1 MPLTSTE
8 ATDRARRLL
17 TARSER
23 DKQYHV
29 GPSGLGKCCDLCLG
43 EDLMGIQRP
52 GENEK
57 TPIAPLLGTAFH
69 LLCEKRSRDMERE
82 AEVLVEQ
89 PVVVGEIAQYGQ
101 IKGTLDRFDIKAGEV
116 MDWKLVSLKKLRSFL
131 RLYRKTLRDGFDS
144 IVQDYGA
151 AQFLQY
157 YIQLCLYGKGME
169 DHGYG
174 VNNVTL
180 LLLPRD
186 ATVHVV
192 ESELTALSM
201 PYDRDLA
208 IYALGRAALIYEKAR
223 KCDDLVTT
231 LDTAPECFYCS
242 KYRPIHYMEG

>member
-1 MPLTSTE
+1 
-8 ATDRARRLL
+8 
-17 TARSER
+17 
-23 DKQYHV
+23 
-29 GPSGLGKCCDLCLG
+29 
-43 EDLMGIQRP
+43 MGIKRP

-69 LLCEKRSRDMERE
+69 LLCEKRSHDMERE

-89 PVVVGEIAQYGQ
+89 PVHVGDVGGYGP
-101 IKGTLDRFDIKAGEV
+101 IKGTLDRFDILAGEV
-116 MDWKLVSLKKLRSFL
+116 MDWKLVSLKKRDAFK
-131 RLYRKTLRDGFDS
+131 RLYRKATRDGFDA
-144 IVQDYGA
+144 IVEDNRA

-169 DHGYG
+169 DQGYEVG
-174 VNNVTL
+174 TVTL

-208 IYALGRAALIYEKAR
+208 IYALGRAGLIYQKAR
-223 KCDDLVTT
+223 GSDDLITA
-231 LDTAPECFYCS
+231 LDGAPECFYCS
-242 KYRPIHYMEG
+242 KYRPIHYMKG

>member
-1 MPLTSTE
+1 
-8 ATDRARRLL
+8 
-17 TARSER
+17 
-23 DKQYHV
+23 
-29 GPSGLGKCCDLCLG
+29 
-43 EDLMGIQRP
+43 MGVKRP

-89 PVVVGEIAQYGQ
+89 SVHVGDVGGYGP

-116 MDWKLVSLKKLRSFL
+116 VDWKLVSLKKRDAFK
-131 RLYRKTLRDGFDS
+131 RLYRKSQREGFDA
-144 IVQDYGA
+144 IVEDYGA

-169 DHGYG
+169 DLGYE

-186 ATVHVV
+186 VTIHVV

-201 PYDRDLA
+201 SYDRDLA
-208 IYALGRAALIYEKAR
+208 IYALGRAGLIYEKVR
-223 KCDDLVTT
+223 KSNELITT
-231 LDTAPECFYCS
+231 LDSAPECFYCS
-242 KYRPIHYMEG
+242 KYRPIHYMKG

>member
-1 MPLTSTE
+1 
-8 ATDRARRLL
+8 
-17 TARSER
+17 
-23 DKQYHV
+23 
-29 GPSGLGKCCDLCLG
+29 
-43 EDLMGIQRP
+43 MGIKRP

-89 PVVVGEIAQYGQ
+89 PVHVGEVGGYGL
-101 IKGTLDRFDIKAGEV
+101 IKGTLDRFDIAAGEV
-116 MDWKLVSLKKLRSFL
+116 MDWKLVSLKKRDAFK
-131 RLYRKTLRDGFDS
+131 RLYRKSLRSGFDA
-144 IVQDYGA
+144 IVKDYGA

-169 DHGYG
+169 DQDYD

-186 ATVHVV
+186 ATIHVV
-192 ESELTALSM
+192 ESELTTLSM

-208 IYALGRAALIYEKAR
+208 IYALGRAGLIYKKAR
-223 KCDDLVTT
+223 GCDDLITT
-231 LDTAPECFYCS
+231 LDSAPECFYCS
-242 KYRPIHYMEG
+242 KYRPIHYMKG

>member
-1 MPLTSTE
+1 MLLTST
-8 ATDRARRLL
+8 AAIDRACRLL
-17 TARSER
+17 IARTER
-23 DKQYHV
+23 DKQHRV

-43 EDLMGIQRP
+43 EDLMSIQRP
-52 GENEK
+52 GENDK

-82 AEVLVEQ
+82 SEVLVEQ
-89 PVVVGEIAQYGQ
+89 PVVVGEIAQYGE

-116 MDWKLVSLKKLRSFL
+116 MDWKLVSLKKRDAFK
-131 RLYRKTLRDGFDS
+131 RLYRKSQRDGFDA
-144 IVQDYGA
+144 IVEDYGA

-169 DHGYG
+169 DLGYD

-186 ATVHVV
+186 ATVHVI

-201 PYDRDLA
+201 SYDRDLA
-208 IYALGRAALIYEKAR
+208 IYALGRAGLIYKKAR
-223 KCDDLVTT
+223 ESDDLITT
-231 LDTAPECFYCS
+231 LDSAPECFYCS
-242 KYRPIHYMEG
+242 KYRPIHYMKG

>member
-1 MPLTSTE
+1 M
-8 ATDRARRLL
+8 DV
-17 TARSER
+17 
-23 DKQYHV
+23 K
-29 GPSGLGKCCDLCLG
+29 
-43 EDLMGIQRP
+43 RP

-89 PVVVGEIAQYGQ
+89 PVHVGDVGGYGP
-101 IKGTLDRFDIKAGEV
+101 IKGTLDRFDIEAGEV
-116 MDWKLVSLKKLRSFL
+116 MDWKLVSRKKMGLFEH
-131 RLYRKTLRDGFDS
+131 LYREAMWGGFGP
-144 IVQDYGA
+144 ITKLAGA

-169 DHGYG
+169 DQGND
-174 VNNVTL
+174 VSAVTL

-192 ESELTALSM
+192 ESEFTALSM

-208 IYALGRAALIYEKAR
+208 IYALGRAGLIYKKAR
-223 KCDDLVTT
+223 ECDDLITA
-231 LDTAPECFYCS
+231 LDSAPECFYCS
-242 KYRPIHYMEG
+242 KYRPIHYMKG

>member
-1 MPLTSTE
+1 MTST
-8 ATDRARRLL
+8 AAIDRARSLL
-17 TARSER
+17 TARSKR
-23 DKQYHV
+23 DKQRRV

-43 EDLMGIQRP
+43 EDLMGIERP

-89 PVVVGEIAQYGQ
+89 PVHVGDVGGYGP
-101 IKGTLDRFDIKAGEV
+101 IKGTLDRFDIEAGEV
-116 MDWKLVSLKKLRSFL
+116 MDWKLVSLKKRDAFKW
-131 RLYRKTLRDGFDS
+131 LYRKSWRDGFDA
-144 IVQDYGA
+144 IVEDYGA

-169 DHGYG
+169 DQGYD
-174 VNNVTL
+174 VYNVTL

-186 ATVHVV
+186 ATIHVV

-208 IYALGRAALIYEKAR
+208 IYALGRAGLIYKKAR
-223 KCDDLVTT
+223 ESDDLITA
-231 LDTAPECFYCS
+231 LDSAPECFYCS
-242 KYRPIHYMEG
+242 KYRPIHYMKG

>member
-1 MPLTSTE
+1 MLLTST
-8 ATDRARRLL
+8 AAIDRARRLL

-23 DKQYHV
+23 DKQRLV

-43 EDLMGIQRP
+43 EDLLGIQRP

-69 LLCEKRSRDMERE
+69 LLCEKRSHDLERD

-89 PVVVGEIAQYGQ
+89 PVHVGDVGGYGP
-101 IKGTLDRFDIKAGEV
+101 IKGTLDRFDIAAGEV
-116 MDWKLVSLKKLRSFL
+116 MDWKLVSLKKRDAFK
-131 RLYRKTLRDGFDS
+131 RLYRKSQRDGFDV
-144 IVQDYGA
+144 IVEDYGA

-169 DHGYG
+169 DQGYD

-192 ESELTALSM
+192 ESEFTALSM
-201 PYDRDLA
+201 PFDRDLA
-208 IYALGRAALIYEKAR
+208 IYALGRAGLIYKRAKES
-223 KCDDLVTT
+223 DDLTT
-231 LDTAPECFYCS
+231 DLDSAPECFYCS
-242 KYRPIHYMEG
+242 KYRPIHYMKG

>member
-1 MPLTSTE
+1 MTSTA

-23 DKQYHV
+23 DKQRRV
-29 GPSGLGKCCDLCLG
+29 GPSGLGKCCDLCLA
-43 EDLMGIQRP
+43 EDLIGIKRP

-89 PVVVGEIAQYGQ
+89 PVHVGDVGGYGS
-101 IKGTLDRFDIKAGEV
+101 IKGTLDRFDIAAGEV
-116 MDWKLVSLKKLRSFL
+116 MDWKLVSLKKRDAFK
-131 RLYRKTLRDGFDS
+131 RLHREAMWGGFEL
-144 IVQDYGA
+144 ITKLAGA

-169 DHGYG
+169 DQGYD
-174 VNNVTL
+174 VNTVTL

-208 IYALGRAALIYEKAR
+208 IYALGRAGLIYKKAR
-223 KCDDLVTT
+223 ECDDLITA
-231 LDTAPECFYCS
+231 LDSAPECFYCS
-242 KYRPIHYMEG
+242 KYRPIHYMKG

>member
-1 MPLTSTE
+1 
-8 ATDRARRLL
+8 
-17 TARSER
+17 
-23 DKQYHV
+23 
-29 GPSGLGKCCDLCLG
+29 
-43 EDLMGIQRP
+43 MGTKRP

-69 LLCEKRSRDMERE
+69 LLCEKRSHDMERE

-89 PVVVGEIAQYGQ
+89 PVHVGDVGGYGP
-101 IKGTLDRFDIKAGEV
+101 IKGTLDRFDIEAEEV
-116 MDWKLVSLKKLRSFL
+116 MDWKLVSLKKRDAFK
-131 RLYRKTLRDGFDS
+131 RIYRKSQRDGFDAT
-144 IVQDYGA
+144 VEDYGA

-169 DHGYG
+169 DQGYD
-174 VNNVTL
+174 VRTVTL

-208 IYALGRAALIYEKAR
+208 IYALGRAGLIYKRAKES
-223 KCDDLVTT
+223 DDLITD
-231 LDTAPECFYCS
+231 LDSAPECFYCS
-242 KYRPIHYMEG
+242 KYRPIHYMKG

>member
-1 MPLTSTE
+1 MLLTSTE
-8 ATDRARRLL
+8 ATDRARHIL

-23 DKQYHV
+23 DKQRRV

-43 EDLMGIQRP
+43 EDLMGIERP

-89 PVVVGEIAQYGQ
+89 PVHVGDVRGYGP
-101 IKGTLDRFDIKAGEV
+101 IKGTLDRFDIEAGEV
-116 MDWKLVSLKKLRSFL
+116 MDWKLVSLKKRDTFM
-131 RLYRKTLRDGFDS
+131 RLYRKSQRDGFDA
-144 IVQDYGA
+144 IVEDYSA

-169 DHGYG
+169 DRGYY

-192 ESELTALSM
+192 ESELTTLQM
-201 PYDRDLA
+201 PYNRDLA
-208 IYALGRAALIYEKAR
+208 IYALGRAGLIYKKA
-223 KCDDLVTT
+223 KESDDLITD
-231 LDTAPECFYCS
+231 LDTAPECFYCN
-242 KYRPIHYMEG
+242 KYRPIHYMKG

>member
-1 MPLTSTE
+1 
-8 ATDRARRLL
+8 
-17 TARSER
+17 
-23 DKQYHV
+23 
-29 GPSGLGKCCDLCLG
+29 
-43 EDLMGIQRP
+43 MGIERP

-89 PVVVGEIAQYGQ
+89 SVHVGDVEGYGP
-101 IKGTLDRFDIKAGEV
+101 IKGTLDRFDIEAGEV
-116 MDWKLVSLKKLRSFL
+116 MDWKLVSLKKRDTFK
-131 RLYRKTLRDGFDS
+131 RLYRESQRNGFDA
-144 IVQDYGA
+144 IVEDYGA

-157 YIQLCLYGKGME
+157 YIQLCLYGKGLE
-169 DHGYG
+169 DQRYN

-186 ATVHVV
+186 TTVHVV

-208 IYALGRAALIYEKAR
+208 IYALGRAGLIYKRAKES
-223 KCDDLVTT
+223 DDLITA
-231 LDTAPECFYCS
+231 LDSAPECFYCS
-242 KYRPIHYMEG
+242 KYRPIHYMKG

>member
-1 MPLTSTE
+1 MTST
-8 ATDRARRLL
+8 AAIDRARSLL

-23 DKQYHV
+23 DKQRRV

-43 EDLMGIQRP
+43 EDLIGIKRP

-82 AEVLVEQ
+82 AEILVEQ
-89 PVVVGEIAQYGQ
+89 SVQVGDVGGYGP
-101 IKGTLDRFDIKAGEV
+101 IKGTLDRFDIGAGEV
-116 MDWKLVSLKKLRSFL
+116 MDWKLVSRKKIGLFEHLHREAMWG
-131 RLYRKTLRDGFDS
+131 GFGL
-144 IVQDYGA
+144 ITKLAGA

-169 DHGYG
+169 DLGYD
-174 VNNVTL
+174 VDNVTL

-186 ATVHVV
+186 ATIHVV
-192 ESELTALSM
+192 ESEFTALSM

-208 IYALGRAALIYEKAR
+208 IYALGRAGLIYKKAR
-223 KCDDLVTT
+223 ESDDLITD
-231 LDTAPECFYCS
+231 LDSAPECFYCS
-242 KYRPIHYMEG
+242 KYRPIHYMKG